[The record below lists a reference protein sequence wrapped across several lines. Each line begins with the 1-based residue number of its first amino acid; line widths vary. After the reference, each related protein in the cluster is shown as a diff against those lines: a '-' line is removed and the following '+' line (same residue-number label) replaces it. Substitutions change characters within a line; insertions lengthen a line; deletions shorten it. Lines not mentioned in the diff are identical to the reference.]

1 MTCAALVHEAL
12 VYDDDEGF
20 VAALT
25 PFAADG
31 LRDGD
36 AVIAAVTGHNIELLR
51 QSLGDDAG
59 GVTFIDRDTW
69 YVRPASTIAGWVDLL
84 AAAQARCQ
92 RSIRII
98 GEVAFGA
105 GARHDTWIRYESAIN
120 DVFAGAPAWIVCPY
134 DTRRLPDRIING
146 ARVTHPVVANG
157 RRGLSE
163 LYQQP
168 SELLRALAEPLPPIA
183 REPLVAVSLDDPVSP
198 RRARYAV
205 QAVAQGLGWQRPAI
219 DDLLLVV
226 TEIAVNSLVH
236 GRADRHLKVWIDGTA
251 ITCEVTDNGDGFAD
265 PLVGYR
271 PPAHPEQ
278 HGVGLWLAGQLSDWL
293 ATDHRG
299 GLTRVRFR
307 FSR

>member
-1 MTCAALVHEAL
+1 MTCSALVHEAL
-12 VYDDDEGF
+12 VYDDDAGF

-36 AVIAAVTGHNIELLR
+36 AVVAAVTGRNIDLLR

-59 GVTFIDRDTW
+59 RVTFIDRDDW

-84 AAAQARCQ
+84 DAAQARGQ

-105 GARHDTWIRYESAIN
+105 RGRHDTWIRYESAIN
-120 DVFAGAPAWIVCPY
+120 DVFAESPAWIVCPY
-134 DTRRLPDRIING
+134 DTRRLPDRIIDG
-146 ARVTHPVVANG
+146 ARLTHPVVDAG
-157 RRGLSE
+157 RHGPSE
-163 LYQQP
+163 LYQP
-168 SELLRALAEPLPPIA
+168 PGELLRALLEPLPPIA
-183 REPLVAVSLDDPVSP
+183 REPLVAVSLEDPVGP

-205 QAVAQGLGWQRPAI
+205 QAVAQGLGLPRPAI

-226 TEIAVNSLVH
+226 TEIAVNSIVH
-236 GRADRHLKVWIDGTA
+236 GRPERHLKVWIDSAA

-271 PPAHPEQ
+271 PPAHPEH
-278 HGVGLWLAGQLSDWL
+278 HGAGMWLAAQLSDWL
-293 ATDHRG
+293 ATDHRD

-307 FSR
+307 FNR